1 MEQEQCQPP
10 HNTKAISTCLKKKFF
25 YTGLTELLQ
34 GLHIEVQTA
43 DATIMECMKKLFANL
58 GTLDSNDND
67 TSPLLLERSQL
78 TISDVF
84 FGHLHI
90 TFIKFLEITAAV

>member
-1 MEQEQCQPP
+1 MPAPTQHESNMHVPQ
-10 HNTKAISTCLKKKFF
+10 KKFF

-67 TSPLLLERSQL
+67 NIL
-78 TISDVF
+78 
-84 FGHLHI
+84 
-90 TFIKFLEITAAV
+90 